1 MFWIGLLIGLL
12 IGSVFGVLLLAIA
25 KMGKED
31 EDDV

>member
-1 MFWIGLLIGLL
+1 MFWEGLVIGLL

-31 EDDV
+31 DE